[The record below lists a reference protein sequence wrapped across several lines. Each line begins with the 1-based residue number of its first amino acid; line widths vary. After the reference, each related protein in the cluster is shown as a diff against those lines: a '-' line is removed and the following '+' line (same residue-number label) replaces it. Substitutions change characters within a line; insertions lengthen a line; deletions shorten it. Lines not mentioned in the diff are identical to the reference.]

1 MNRTYSYKDVRI
13 TVEVESLWTCALV
26 RQFSLEEI
34 YSCRVRIAHM
44 LADILWES
52 PQLFTSGTDALVAG
66 LGEAMQLIDRMSLEQ
81 SHQS

>member
-1 MNRTYSYKDVRI
+1 MNRTYSYKDSCI
-13 TVEVESLWTCALV
+13 TVEVEPLWTCALV